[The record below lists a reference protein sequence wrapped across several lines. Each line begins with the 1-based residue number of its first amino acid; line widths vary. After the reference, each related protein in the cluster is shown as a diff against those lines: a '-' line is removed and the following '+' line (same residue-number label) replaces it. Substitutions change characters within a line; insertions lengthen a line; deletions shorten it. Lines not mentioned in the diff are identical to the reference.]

1 MYPYKLRQVKN
12 CDDFMLE
19 FRKAAKSDTFAEDFL
34 EAIGILKPALISK
47 VPGLAPN
54 DDLTLHYH
62 TIMGEFY
69 LKIDNRQNAFV
80 SSNKEELLLMID
92 SRLLHHL
99 LFEKIQ
105 IISG

>member
-12 CDDFMLE
+12 SDDFMLE
-19 FRKAAKSDTFAEDFL
+19 FRKAAKSDTFTEDFL
-34 EAIGILKPALISK
+34 DAIAILRPELISK
-47 VPGLAPN
+47 APGFAVN

-69 LKIDNRQNAFV
+69 LKIDHRQNAFV
-80 SSNKEELLLMID
+80 SSNMEQLLLMID

-105 IISG
+105 IILG

>member
-1 MYPYKLRQVKN
+1 MYIAVDAIANEDDAKLSYLMFPY
-12 CDDFMLE
+12 D
-19 FRKAAKSDTFAEDFL
+19 EDFL
-34 EAIGILKPALISK
+34 DAIAILRPELISK
-47 VPGLAPN
+47 APGFAVN

-69 LKIDNRQNAFV
+69 LKIDHRQNAFV
-80 SSNKEELLLMID
+80 SSNMEQLLLMID

-105 IISG
+105 IILG